1 MPVLTLTLGYRH
13 CYRKRPSFINNSEI
27 EGVAG
32 LARQQ
37 LAVGAA
43 DAIPLKTLSAIS
55 GLKINGVGF
64 ALHIGIGDVVHD
76 ECGNPVL
83 GICEYDPGV
92 PDTAMVSVSPVG
104 VNASEELVLSTLG
117 HELGHA
123 IFDAPGWIVDA
134 GKGPGLFDNPND
146 AARRAYRTTTRD
158 VEHLAKVPP
167 VVGAVASPSAA
178 IPGHT
183 AKDEYFA
190 ELRANEFMGSLLVPR
205 QRLNL
210 AVEEMAAQHSVTIHR
225 SQSLDPDLP
234 GSSLHL
240 TEAGKKG
247 CLGSNHMETFQR
259 ALAKRFGVNRRFIE
273 VRMERYGLLKPRAK
287 IG

>member
-1 MPVLTLTLGYRH
+1 MSVLTLGYRH
-13 CYRKRPSFINNSEI
+13 CDRKRPSYIKNSEI
-27 EGVAG
+27 EGIAV

-37 LAVGAA
+37 LVDAAA
-43 DAIPLKTLSAIS
+43 DAIPLTTLSAIS
-55 GLKINGVGF
+55 GLKINGVVFDLFVDTGN
-64 ALHIGIGDVVHD
+64 VVHD
-76 ECGNPVL
+76 ERGNPVL
-83 GICEYDPGV
+83 GICEYDSGQ
-92 PDTAMVSVSPVG
+92 PDTAMVSVSPIG

-134 GKGPGLFDNPND
+134 SKGPGLFDDPSG

-158 VEHLAKVPP
+158 VEHLAKVTP
-167 VVGAVASPSAA
+167 VVEAAATPSLA

-183 AKDEYFA
+183 TKEEYFA

-210 AVEEMAAQHSVTIHR
+210 AVEELAPKHGVTIHR
-225 SQSLDPDLP
+225 SPSLDPDLP
-234 GSSLHL
+234 GTSLHL
-240 TEAGKKG
+240 TDDGDIGFFDIE
-247 CLGSNHMETFQR
+247 CLQK
-259 ALAKRFGVNRRFIE
+259 AVAKRFGVNRRFIQ
-273 VRMERYGLLKPRAK
+273 VRMERYGLLKPGAK

>member
-1 MPVLTLTLGYRH
+1 MPVLTLGYRH
-13 CYRKRPSFINNSEI
+13 CDRKRPSYIKNSEI
-27 EGVAG
+27 EGIAV

-37 LAVGAA
+37 LVEAAA
-43 DAIPLKTLSAIS
+43 DAIPLATLSAIS
-55 GLKINGVGF
+55 GLKINGVVFDLFVGT
-64 ALHIGIGDVVHD
+64 GNVVHD
-76 ECGNPVL
+76 ERGNPVL

-134 GKGPGLFDNPND
+134 SKGPGLFDEPSD

-158 VEHLAKVPP
+158 VEHLAKVTP
-167 VVGAVASPSAA
+167 VTEAAASPSLA

-183 AKDEYFA
+183 TKEEYFA

-210 AVEEMAAQHSVTIHR
+210 AIEELAPKHGVTIHR
-225 SQSLDPDLP
+225 SPSLDPDLP

-240 TEAGKKG
+240 TADGDIGFFDIE
-247 CLGSNHMETFQR
+247 CLQK
-259 ALAKRFGVNRRFIE
+259 AVAKRFGVNRRFIQ
-273 VRMERYGLLKPRAK
+273 VRMERYGLLKPGAK
-287 IG
+287 IV

>member
-1 MPVLTLTLGYRH
+1 MPVLTLGYRH
-13 CYRKRPSFINNSEI
+13 CDRKRPSYIKNSEI
-27 EGVAG
+27 EGIAV

-37 LAVGAA
+37 LVDAA
-43 DAIPLKTLSAIS
+43 ANAIPLATLSAIS
-55 GLKINGVGF
+55 GLKINGVAFDLFVGT
-64 ALHIGIGDVVHD
+64 GNVVHD
-76 ECGNPVL
+76 ERGNPVL

-134 GKGPGLFDNPND
+134 SKGPGLFDEPSD
-146 AARRAYRTTTRD
+146 AARRVYRTTTRD
-158 VEHLAKVPP
+158 VEHLAKVTP
-167 VVGAVASPSAA
+167 VVEAAASPSLA

-183 AKDEYFA
+183 TKEEYFA

-210 AVEEMAAQHSVTIHR
+210 AVEELAPQHGVTIHR
-225 SQSLDPDLP
+225 SPSLDPELP
-234 GSSLHL
+234 GTSLHL
-240 TEAGKKG
+240 TADGGIGFFDIE
-247 CLGSNHMETFQR
+247 CLQK
-259 ALAKRFGVNRRFIE
+259 AVAKRFGVNRRFIQ
-273 VRMERYGLLKPRAK
+273 VRMERYGLLKPGAE
-287 IG
+287 IV

>member
-1 MPVLTLTLGYRH
+1 MPVLTLGYRH
-13 CYRKRPSFINNSEI
+13 CDRKRPSYIKNSEI
-27 EGVAG
+27 EGIAV

-37 LAVGAA
+37 LADAA
-43 DAIPLKTLSAIS
+43 SDAIPLSTLSAIS
-55 GLKINGVGF
+55 GLKINGVVFDLFVGT
-64 ALHIGIGDVVHD
+64 GNVVHD
-76 ECGNPVL
+76 ERGNPVL

-134 GKGPGLFDNPND
+134 SKGPGLFDDPSD
-146 AARRAYRTTTRD
+146 AVRRAYRTTTRD

-167 VVGAVASPSAA
+167 VVEAAASPSLA

-183 AKDEYFA
+183 TKEEYFA

-210 AVEEMAAQHSVTIHR
+210 AVEELAPKHGVTIHR
-225 SQSLDPDLP
+225 SPSLDPDLP
-234 GSSLHL
+234 GTSLHL
-240 TEAGKKG
+240 TADGDIGFFDIE
-247 CLGSNHMETFQR
+247 CLQK
-259 ALAKRFGVNRRFIE
+259 AVAKRFGVNRRFIQ
-273 VRMERYGLLKPRAK
+273 VRMERYGLLKPGAK
-287 IG
+287 IV

>member
-1 MPVLTLTLGYRH
+1 MPVLTLGYRH
-13 CYRKRPSFINNSEI
+13 CDRKRPSYIKNSEI
-27 EGVAG
+27 EGIAV

-37 LAVGAA
+37 LVEAAA
-43 DAIPLKTLSAIS
+43 DAIPLATLSAIS
-55 GLKINGVGF
+55 GLKINGVVFDLFVGT
-64 ALHIGIGDVVHD
+64 GNVVHD
-76 ECGNPVL
+76 ERGNPVL
-83 GICEYDPGV
+83 GICEYDPSV

-134 GKGPGLFDNPND
+134 SKGPGLFDDPND

-158 VEHLAKVPP
+158 VEHLAKVAP
-167 VVGAVASPSAA
+167 VVEAAATPSLA

-183 AKDEYFA
+183 TKEEYFA

-210 AVEEMAAQHSVTIHR
+210 AVEELAPKHGVTIHR
-225 SQSLDPDLP
+225 SPSLDPDLP
-234 GSSLHL
+234 GTSLHL
-240 TEAGKKG
+240 TADGEIGFFDIE
-247 CLGSNHMETFQR
+247 CLQK
-259 ALAKRFGVNRRFIE
+259 AVAKRFGVNRRFIQ
-273 VRMERYGLLKPRAK
+273 VRMERYGLLKPGAK

>member
-1 MPVLTLTLGYRH
+1 MPVLTLGYRH
-13 CYRKRPSFINNSEI
+13 CDRKRPSYIKNSEI
-27 EGVAG
+27 EGIAV

-37 LAVGAA
+37 LVDAA
-43 DAIPLKTLSAIS
+43 TDAIPLATLSAIS
-55 GLKINGVGF
+55 GLKINGVVFDLFVGT
-64 ALHIGIGDVVHD
+64 GNVVHD
-76 ECGNPVL
+76 ERGNPVL

-92 PDTAMVSVSPVG
+92 RDTAMVSVSPVG

-134 GKGPGLFDNPND
+134 SKGPGLFDEPSD

-158 VEHLAKVPP
+158 VEHLAKVTP
-167 VVGAVASPSAA
+167 VAEAAATPSPA

-183 AKDEYFA
+183 TKEEYFA

-210 AVEEMAAQHSVTIHR
+210 AIEELAPKHGVTIHR
-225 SQSLDPDLP
+225 SPSLDPDLP
-234 GSSLHL
+234 GTSLQL
-240 TEAGKKG
+240 TADGDIGFFDIE
-247 CLGSNHMETFQR
+247 CLQK
-259 ALAKRFGVNRRFIE
+259 AVAKRFGVNRRFIQ
-273 VRMERYGLLKPRAK
+273 VRMERYGLLKLGAK
-287 IG
+287 IV

>member
-1 MPVLTLTLGYRH
+1 MPVLTLGYRH
-13 CYRKRPSFINNSEI
+13 CDRKRPSYIKNSEI
-27 EGVAG
+27 EGIAV

-37 LAVGAA
+37 LVDAAA
-43 DAIPLKTLSAIS
+43 DAISLATVSAIS
-55 GLKINGVGF
+55 GLKINGVVFDLFVGT
-64 ALHIGIGDVVHD
+64 GDVVHD
-76 ECGNPVL
+76 ERGNPVL

-134 GKGPGLFDNPND
+134 SKGPGLFDEPSD

-158 VEHLAKVPP
+158 VEHLAKVQP
-167 VVGAVASPSAA
+167 VVEAAASPSLA

-183 AKDEYFA
+183 TKEEYFA

-210 AVEEMAAQHSVTIHR
+210 AVEELAPKHGVTIHR
-225 SQSLDPDLP
+225 SPSLDPDLL
-234 GSSLHL
+234 GTCLHL
-240 TEAGKKG
+240 TADGDIGFFDIE
-247 CLGSNHMETFQR
+247 CLQK
-259 ALAKRFGVNRRFIE
+259 AVAKRFGVNRRFIQ
-273 VRMERYGLLKPRAK
+273 VRMERYGLLKPGAK
-287 IG
+287 IV

>member
-1 MPVLTLTLGYRH
+1 MLTLGYRH
-13 CYRKRPSFINNSEI
+13 CDRKRPLYIKNSEV
-27 EGVAG
+27 EGIAV

-37 LAVGAA
+37 LVDAA
-43 DAIPLKTLSAIS
+43 TVAIPLAVLNGIS
-55 GLKINGVGF
+55 GLKINGIVFDLFVGT
-64 ALHIGIGDVVHD
+64 GDVVHD
-76 ECGNPVL
+76 ERGNPVL

-104 VNASEELVLSTLG
+104 ENASEELVLSTLG

-134 GKGPGLFDNPND
+134 SKGPGLFDDPN

-158 VEHLAKVPP
+158 GEHLAKVPP
-167 VVGAVASPSAA
+167 VNDATASPSLA

-183 AKDEYFA
+183 TKDEYFA

-205 QRLNL
+205 QHLNL
-210 AVEEMAAQHSVTIHR
+210 AVEELAPQHGVTIHR
-225 SQSLDPDLP
+225 SPSLDPELP
-234 GSSLHL
+234 GTSLHL
-240 TEAGKKG
+240 TAEGDIG
-247 CLGSNHMETFQR
+247 FFDMECLQK
-259 ALAKRFGVNRRFIE
+259 AVAKRFGVNRRFIQ
-273 VRMERYGLLKPRAK
+273 VRMERYGLLKPGAN

>member
-1 MPVLTLTLGYRH
+1 MPVLTLGYRH
-13 CYRKRPSFINNSEI
+13 CDRKRPSYIKNSEI
-27 EGVAG
+27 EGIAV

-37 LAVGAA
+37 LVDAA
-43 DAIPLKTLSAIS
+43 TDAIPLATLSAIS
-55 GLKINGVGF
+55 GLKINGVVFDLFVGT
-64 ALHIGIGDVVHD
+64 GNVVHD
-76 ECGNPVL
+76 ERGNPVL

-92 PDTAMVSVSPVG
+92 RDTAMVSVSPVG

-134 GKGPGLFDNPND
+134 SKGPGLFDEPCD

-158 VEHLAKVPP
+158 VEHLAKVMP
-167 VVGAVASPSAA
+167 VAEAAATPSLA

-183 AKDEYFA
+183 TKEEYFA

-210 AVEEMAAQHSVTIHR
+210 AVEEMAAQHGVTIHR
-225 SQSLDPDLP
+225 SPSLDPELP
-234 GSSLHL
+234 GTSLYL
-240 TEAGKKG
+240 TADGDIE
-247 CLGSNHMETFQR
+247 CLQK
-259 ALAKRFGVNRRFIE
+259 AVAKRFGVNRRFIQ
-273 VRMERYGLLKPRAK
+273 VRMERYGLLKPGAK
-287 IG
+287 IF

>member
-1 MPVLTLTLGYRH
+1 MPVLTLGYRH
-13 CYRKRPSFINNSEI
+13 CDRKRPSYIKNSEI
-27 EGVAG
+27 EGIAV

-37 LAVGAA
+37 LVEAAA
-43 DAIPLKTLSAIS
+43 DAIPLATLSAIS
-55 GLKINGVGF
+55 GLKINGVVFDLFVGT
-64 ALHIGIGDVVHD
+64 GNVVHD
-76 ECGNPVL
+76 ERGNPVL

-104 VNASEELVLSTLG
+104 VNASDELVLSTLG

-134 GKGPGLFDNPND
+134 SKGPGLFDDPND

-158 VEHLAKVPP
+158 VEHLAKVAP
-167 VVGAVASPSAA
+167 VVEAAATPSLV

-183 AKDEYFA
+183 TKEEYFA

-210 AVEEMAAQHSVTIHR
+210 AVEELAPKHGVTIHR
-225 SQSLDPDLP
+225 SPSLDPDLP
-234 GSSLHL
+234 GTSLHL
-240 TEAGKKG
+240 TADGEIGFFDIE
-247 CLGSNHMETFQR
+247 CLQK
-259 ALAKRFGVNRRFIE
+259 AVAKRFGVNRRFIQ
-273 VRMERYGLLKPRAK
+273 VRMERYGLLKPGAK
-287 IG
+287 IV

>member
-1 MPVLTLTLGYRH
+1 MPVLTLGYRH
-13 CYRKRPSFINNSEI
+13 CDRKRPSYIKNSEI
-27 EGVAG
+27 EGIAV

-37 LAVGAA
+37 LVEAAA
-43 DAIPLKTLSAIS
+43 DAIPLATLSAIS
-55 GLKINGVGF
+55 GLKINGVVFDLFVGT
-64 ALHIGIGDVVHD
+64 GNVVHD

-134 GKGPGLFDNPND
+134 SKGPGLFDEPSD

-158 VEHLAKVPP
+158 VEHLAKVTP
-167 VVGAVASPSAA
+167 VAEATATPSLA

-183 AKDEYFA
+183 TKEEYFA

-210 AVEEMAAQHSVTIHR
+210 AIEELAPKHGVTIHR
-225 SQSLDPDLP
+225 SPSLDPDLP
-234 GSSLHL
+234 GTSLHL
-240 TEAGKKG
+240 TADGDIGFFDIE
-247 CLGSNHMETFQR
+247 CLQK
-259 ALAKRFGVNRRFIE
+259 AVAKRFGVNRRFIQ
-273 VRMERYGLLKPRAK
+273 VRMERYGLLKPGAK
-287 IG
+287 IV